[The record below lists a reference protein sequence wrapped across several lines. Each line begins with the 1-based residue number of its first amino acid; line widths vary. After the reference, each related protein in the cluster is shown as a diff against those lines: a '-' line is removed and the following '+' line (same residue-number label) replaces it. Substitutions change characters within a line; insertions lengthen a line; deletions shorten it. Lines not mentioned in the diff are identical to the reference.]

1 MLRRLRRDIEEN
13 HRNVVDSTRHAH
25 ESVRL
30 EQERRYAG
38 EMDELKERLR
48 LEKQTWEENAI
59 KQQEMMLANRE
70 RELREQMKHERDREI
85 EKIIARFET
94 DTTVTKEETERTAD
108 NRVKYVDSESGCES
122 TYSSF
127 FQGVFVRSTKMNF
140 VN

>member
-1 MLRRLRRDIEEN
+1 
-13 HRNVVDSTRHAH
+13 
-25 ESVRL
+25 
-30 EQERRYAG
+30 
-38 EMDELKERLR
+38 MDELKERLR